1 MNSIPLY
8 LGQQHH
14 CDYLPG
20 NQAQSAFVQPGFP
33 LSTSAYSQL
42 VAQGFR
48 RSGELVY
55 RPHCQTCSA
64 CIPVRIPCQT
74 FKASRIQR
82 RILKKNADLSVI
94 ARPPEWNEEHFSLYK
109 RYLDSRHT
117 DGSMANASKE
127 DYLRFLT
134 NTWGD
139 ICFYEFR
146 QGPTIVA
153 IAVVDRLDTALSAVY
168 TFFDP
173 QLADRSLGVYAVLWQ
188 IKRSLELQFTHL
200 YLGYWIQD
208 CQKMSYKDRYRPLEL
223 FVNSSWRRYEK
234 HEKIEG

>member
-20 NQAQSAFVQPGFP
+20 NLAQSAFVQPGFP
-33 LSTSAYSQL
+33 LSTAAYSQL

-64 CIPVRIPCQT
+64 CIPVRIPCQD
-74 FKASRIQR
+74 FKTSRIQR

-94 ARPPEWNEEHFSLYK
+94 ACPPEWNNAHFALYK
-109 RYLDSRHT
+109 RYLDRRHT

-146 QGPTIVA
+146 QGSSIIA

-173 QLADRSLGVYAVLWQ
+173 QLTDRSLGVYAVLWQ
-188 IKRSLELQFTHL
+188 IQHAVELQLTHL
-200 YLGYWIQD
+200 YLGYWIKD

-223 FVNSSWRRYEK
+223 FINSSWHRFEK
-234 HEKIEG
+234 HEKIGG